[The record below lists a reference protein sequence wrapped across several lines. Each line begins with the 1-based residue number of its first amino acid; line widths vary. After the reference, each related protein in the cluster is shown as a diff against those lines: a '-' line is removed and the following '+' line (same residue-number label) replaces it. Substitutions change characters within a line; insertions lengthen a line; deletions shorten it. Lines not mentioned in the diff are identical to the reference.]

1 MKTVNTKLKHSKP
14 RHNKAKTSTNVYIHL
29 NAPGACIPKFHK
41 YMYSNNA
48 PSHLHI
54 LEPEICGS
62 TIKMC

>member
-41 YMYSNNA
+41 NSNNA
-48 PSHLHI
+48 PSYLHI
-54 LEPEICGS
+54 LEPEICVEALQN
-62 TIKMC
+62 MC